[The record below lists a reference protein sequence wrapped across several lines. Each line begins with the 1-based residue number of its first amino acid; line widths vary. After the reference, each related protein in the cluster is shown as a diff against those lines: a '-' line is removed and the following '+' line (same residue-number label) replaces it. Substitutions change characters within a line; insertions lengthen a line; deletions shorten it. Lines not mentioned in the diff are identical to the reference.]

1 MVRFALSYGAVF
13 IIFAVL
19 DFLWLSNMAGR
30 IYRPMMG
37 DLLLEKFNVPPA
49 VLFYILYVFGLT
61 WFAVYPAVSGQ
72 LNPYN
77 LSPLMSAVAGGF
89 VVGLI
94 GYGTYNLT
102 ALAVV
107 RNWSAPLSYI
117 DIGWGAIASAVA
129 SGIAF
134 LCLRLLK

>member
-1 MVRFALSYGAVF
+1 MVKFALSYGAVF
-13 IIFAVL
+13 IIFAIL

-37 DLLLEKFNVPPA
+37 DLLLEKFNVAPA
-49 VLFYILYVFGLT
+49 SIFYLLYVFGLT

-72 LNPYN
+72 ASPYN
-77 LSPLMSAVAGGF
+77 LSPLMSAVTNGLM
-89 VVGLI
+89 VGLI

-117 DIGWGAIASAVA
+117 DIGWGAIASAAA

-134 LCLRLLK
+134 LCLRLIK

>member
-13 IIFAVL
+13 IVFAIL

-37 DLLLEKFNVPPA
+37 DLLLEKFNVAPA
-49 VLFYILYVFGLT
+49 AIFYLLYVFGLT

-72 LNPYN
+72 PGPFN
-77 LSPLMSAVAGGF
+77 LSPLMSAVTNGLM
-89 VVGLI
+89 VGLI

-117 DIGWGAIASAVA
+117 DIGWGAFASAVA